1 MRVRQGDTIGL
12 VGAIGRV
19 TGAHLDWRVNLFK
32 TRLDPAL
39 LVRPM
44 PEVRE
49 AGSPPP

>member
-12 VGAIGRV
+12 VGATRRV
-19 TGAHLDWRVNLFK
+19 TGAHLDLRVNLFK

-49 AGSPPP
+49 AGSTPP